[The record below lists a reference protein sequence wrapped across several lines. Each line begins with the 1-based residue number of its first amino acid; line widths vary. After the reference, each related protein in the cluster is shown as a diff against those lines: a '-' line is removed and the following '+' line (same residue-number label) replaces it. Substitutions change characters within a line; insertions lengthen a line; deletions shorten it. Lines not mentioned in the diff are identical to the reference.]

1 MNRREERETAFY
13 LIFERAFNTD
23 ISAEDFYNG
32 ELDERKIDD
41 TDYIRKVFFE
51 TEEKKS
57 ELDAAVEKYF
67 MNWKRNR
74 ISRVSEAILRLA
86 AYEIIYCNDIPSR
99 VSINEA
105 IELSKKFDDEKTKT
119 FVNGVLNALAKE
131 RESGCESENERK

>member
-13 LIFERAFNTD
+13 LIFERGFNTD

-41 TDYIRKVFFE
+41 TDYIRKVFFG

-86 AYEIIYCNDIPSR
+86 AYEIIYCNDIPSK

-131 RESGCESENERK
+131 RESECESENERK